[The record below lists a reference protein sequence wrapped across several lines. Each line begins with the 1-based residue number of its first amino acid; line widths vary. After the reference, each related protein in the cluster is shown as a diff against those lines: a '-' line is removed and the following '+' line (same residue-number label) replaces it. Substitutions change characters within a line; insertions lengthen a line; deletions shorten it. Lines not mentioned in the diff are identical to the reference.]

1 MSTCYDKHDLIAQAL
16 MSSSH
21 FVLLKMRIVLFLV
34 TFFARAQDNNL
45 LDDLTVLIE
54 DFTDGS
60 GFSFDENFPDV
71 NVNTANVTAEIIEQI
86 ETQFG
91 SIIRFFL
98 ILTYLYRQTM

>member
-1 MSTCYDKHDLIAQAL
+1 
-16 MSSSH
+16 
-21 FVLLKMRIVLFLV
+21 MRIVLFLAI
-34 TFFARAQDNNL
+34 TFAHAQDNNVI
-45 LDDLTVLIE
+45 DGLTELIE

-91 SIIRFFL
+91 SIILNF
-98 ILTYLYRQTM
+98 